1 MMPVFVQAGLWGLFS
16 ASGLTIGA
24 LLAVTLYGRLSHRVI
39 AGVMG
44 FGGGVLIA
52 VVAVELMTE
61 AYTRG
66 DPVSAVAGL
75 LVGGAMFSFINWRLS
90 KHGAKNRNRCGECVA
105 QPSETDHKGSGLA
118 IAVGAVLDG
127 IPEALVIGLS
137 MLGGGKLAVGVVA
150 GFFLANIPQGLSSA
164 SGMKLAGRSRRY
176 IYAVWVGIP
185 LMIGLTAAFGN
196 FALGSVSTEATTVI
210 LCFAAGTVLA
220 MLAETMIPE
229 AFDHAPPMIG
239 LITVT
244 GFLSAFLLVQH
255 HV

>member
-1 MMPVFVQAGLWGLFS
+1 MIGAVVADLFS
-16 ASGLTIGA
+16 N
-24 LLAVTLYGRLSHRVI
+24 RLSHRLI
-39 AGVMG
+39 ATVMG

-52 VVAVELMTE
+52 IVAVELMGNAIKT
-61 AYTRG
+61 G
-66 DPVSAVAGL
+66 MSAAAITAL
-75 LVGGAMFSFINWRLS
+75 LGGAAIFSGINWYLATS
-90 KHGAKNRNRCGECVA
+90 GAKNRKRCGECVK
-105 QPSETDHKGSGLA
+105 QTTEKEHSGSGVA
-118 IAVGAVLDG
+118 IAVGTVLDG

-137 MLGGGKLAVGVVA
+137 LVGGGKIGVGVVA